1 MKISTVSVKA
11 SSLML
16 IAFCLVGSMTVGC
29 SADWVYLYSIE
40 ELTQR
45 ADVILV
51 GRVESIINCP
61 DLDNVPY
68 WSRQVQ
74 VSVELYLK
82 HFMESTNVTII
93 ADGATF
99 RNNTYGASG
108 NAPEFEEYE
117 RVLLFLEEG
126 VNGFYKVLMGS
137 QGKFTIVN
145 DTAISEMGQVIENVR
160 GFTETDI
167 NYRRMVEE
175 ADFIVVGNVMR
186 IHGTRYVYVTI
197 AVEEYVTNPQNYSE
211 ITLSAREA
219 VVGFK
224 SIGVNVSTLS
234 NSDLFE
240 VGERVLVFVERTGHS
255 FWVLHGVVGKYR
267 VWGNPNISLA
277 RRKVID
283 GWYVVPD
290 FRYRTVIYSNVTAAN
305 SGGGG
310 ARTNPES
317 ISHDAALPGPKPSL
331 IWPNIILSVVIVSLL
346 VLVIWRKLKT

>member
-11 SSLML
+11 SAVML
-16 IAFCLVGSMTVGC
+16 ITLSLVGSLTVGY
-29 SADWVYLYSIE
+29 STDWLYLYSIGE
-40 ELTQR
+40 MTQR
-45 ADVILV
+45 ADVILI
-51 GRVESIINCP
+51 GRVESVINCP

-93 ADGATF
+93 ANGATF

-108 NAPEFEEYE
+108 NAPEFEESE

-145 DTAISEMGQVIENVR
+145 DTAVSEPGLVIENVR

-167 NYRRMVEE
+167 KYRMMVEE
-175 ADFIVVGNVMR
+175 ADFIVVGNVTG
-186 IHGTRYVYVTI
+186 IHGTSYVYVTI

-224 SIGVNVSTLS
+224 RVGPNVSALS

-240 VGERVLVFVERTGHS
+240 VGERVFVFVERQGPRL
-255 FWVLHGVVGKYR
+255 WVLDGEVGKYT
-267 VWGNPNISLA
+267 
-277 RRKVID
+277 VID
-283 GWYVVPD
+283 EWPPYIRSHHGILDGWSTAPEWKPRMVRHYSPRIDREFGPVGVAAFSTSQPWGPYVVL
-290 FRYRTVIYSNVTAAN
+290 VTM
-305 SGGGG
+305 G
-310 ARTNPES
+310 
-317 ISHDAALPGPKPSL
+317 L
-331 IWPNIILSVVIVSLL
+331 LL
-346 VLVIWRKLKT
+346 VFMKWRKIFP